1 MQPGALMNVF
11 RDERLAASA
20 PEAPCRADIAPQI
33 SRRSVLA
40 SATIVPVAALT
51 AAAQTSKTALSPS
64 ERQILEAF
72 VDRLVPKDELGP
84 GALEMGAAN
93 YIDICLAD
101 YLAAE
106 KASFVEGLAAVDAFS
121 RKEQGAPFIELSA
134 EKKDAVLTAMDDGNA
149 TGFTP
154 NSRVFFNRVRRLTL
168 EGMFSDPYY
177 GGNKNFAG
185 WDLIRYP
192 GPRLAVGPDDQKMST
207 LPKPLHQS
215 AYGADHGH

>member
-1 MQPGALMNVF
+1 MPGSNDPT
-11 RDERLAASA
+11 R
-20 PEAPCRADIAPQI
+20 I
-33 SRRSVLA
+33 SRRTVLA
-40 SATIVPVAALT
+40 GATIVPVAAIT
-51 AAAQTSKTALSPS
+51 AAAQAPKTALSAS
-64 ERQILEAF
+64 ERQTLDAF

-93 YIDICLAD
+93 YIDLSLAD
-101 YLAAE
+101 YLASE
-106 KASFVEGLAAVDAFS
+106 KPSFVDGLAAVDAYARSQHDARFADL
-121 RKEQGAPFIELSA
+121 AP
-134 EKKDAVLTAMDDGNA
+134 EKKDAVLTAMENGDA
-149 TGFTP
+149 SGFTP

-192 GPRLAVGPDDQKMST
+192 GPRLAVGPEDQKMST

-215 AYGADHGH
+215 AYGGAGHGH